1 MRSLI
6 AMSLLTALT
15 LPASAQDQGPADAL
29 WPLYQQGD
37 LDAVIRQG
45 KELLIGGEETAQVN
59 LAVGRA
65 LADQG
70 QWAEAEVFLRRAA
83 DLDATGKS
91 WVYAW
96 AYVYLGNAAWTGG
109 DADAARQ
116 AWILARDAGA
126 TRNATRTAT
135 MNLVGLGLD
144 ESFAS
149 WTSFTTDHF
158 AFLFSDRLVDLDRT
172 AYAREHEEA
181 YAAISAWF
189 GGGPAQ
195 PIRFIV
201 WADQDEA
208 TAAGMPELGFARPEL
223 NLVHC
228 LVEQTVGHEMTH
240 VIAVA
245 ARQPTVRIGLI
256 NEGTAVFHDQTGRD
270 RLAVARRALAA
281 ATTEA
286 GGPLPPVALRALWD
300 DWSLLPAVASYPL
313 AGAWVERLVEKGGR
327 EKFLEFFKDQSRE
340 HARQVYGADL
350 EGWIDGFEADLRD

>member
-1 MRSLI
+1 MKVLI
-6 AMSLLTALT
+6 AISLLAALV
-15 LPASAQDQGPADAL
+15 LPARAQEAGPADAL

-37 LDAVIRQG
+37 FDAVVRRG
-45 KELLIGGEETAQVN
+45 KELLISGEETAQVN

-70 QWAEAEVFLRRAA
+70 HGAEAEVFLRRAA
-83 DLDATGKS
+83 DLDATDKT

-96 AYVYLGNAAWTGG
+96 AYVYLGNAAWARGEP
-109 DADAARQ
+109 DAARQ

-126 TRNATRTAT
+126 TRNATRAAT

-149 WTSFTTDHF
+149 WPGFTTDHF

-189 GGGPAQ
+189 GGGPER
-195 PIRFIV
+195 PIRFVV

-228 LVEQTVGHEMTH
+228 LVQQTVGHEMTH
-240 VIAVA
+240 VIASA
-245 ARQPTVRIGLI
+245 ALQPTVRTGLI
-256 NEGTAVFHDQTGRD
+256 KEGTAVYHDRTGRD

-286 GGPLPPVALRALWD
+286 GGPLPPVSLRALWD
-300 DWSLLPAVASYPL
+300 DWSLLPTVVSYPL

-327 EKFLEFFKDQSRE
+327 EKFLAFYKGQSRE

-350 EGWIDGFEADLRD
+350 EGWIDGFEADLGR

>member
-1 MRSLI
+1 MKAIVLI
-6 AMSLLTALT
+6 SLLVSLAL
-15 LPASAQDQGPADAL
+15 PISAQEGGPADAL

-37 LDAVIRQG
+37 LEAVIRQG
-45 KELLIGGEETAQVN
+45 KELLTGGEETAQVN

-83 DLDATGKS
+83 DLDATGRT

-109 DADAARQ
+109 DADGARQ

-126 TRNATRTAT
+126 TRNATRAAR

-144 ESFAS
+144 ESFAA
-149 WTSFTTDHF
+149 WHEFTTDHF
-158 AFLFSDRLVDLDRT
+158 RFLFSDRLVDLDRT

-181 YAAISAWF
+181 YAAISGWF
-189 GGGPAQ
+189 GGGPAR

-228 LVEQTVGHEMTH
+228 LAQQTVGHEMTH

-245 ARQPTVRIGLI
+245 ALQPTLRTGLI

-281 ATTEA
+281 AVTEA

-300 DWSLLPAVASYPL
+300 DWSLLPAAASYPL
-313 AGAWVERLVEKGGR
+313 AGAWVERLVQKGGK
-327 EKFLEFFKDQSRE
+327 EKFLEFFTDQSRE

>member
-1 MRSLI
+1 MKRIII
-6 AMSLLTALT
+6 ALLVT
-15 LPASAQDQGPADAL
+15 LAAAAPAQEPGPADAL

-37 LDAVIRQG
+37 FDAVIRQG
-45 KELLIGGEETAQVN
+45 KELLISGEETAQVN

-65 LADQG
+65 LADLG

-83 DLDATGKS
+83 DLDATGKT

-109 DADAARQ
+109 EPDAARQ

-126 TRNATRTAT
+126 TPNATRAAR

-149 WTSFTTDHF
+149 WHRFTTDHF

-172 AYAREHEEA
+172 VYAREHEEA

-189 GGGPAQ
+189 GGGPEQ

-228 LVEQTVGHEMTH
+228 LVQQTVGHEMTH

-256 NEGTAVFHDQTGRD
+256 NEGTAVFHDRTGRD
-270 RLAVARRALAA
+270 RLAVARRVLAA

-300 DWSLLPAVASYPL
+300 DWSLLPAGVSYPL

-327 EKFLEFFKDQSRE
+327 EKFLEFFRDQSRE

-350 EGWIDGFEADLRD
+350 EGWIDGFEADLAR